1 MAGWLALIPPKW
13 IRAATIVFLFVAA
26 LFGFRSFVRKNA
38 FREIETK
45 ELKRRIETI
54 RQSKEIEDAV
64 ENMDDDDLV
73 HAASKWLRHP

>member
-1 MAGWLALIPPKW
+1 MGGWLALIPPKW
-13 IRAATIVFLFVAA
+13 IRAATIAFVFVAA
-26 LFGFRSFVRKNA
+26 LLGFRTFVRNNA

-54 RQSKEIEDAV
+54 RQSERIDNEV

-73 HAASKWLRHP
+73 RAASRWLRHP